1 MARHADVP
9 ECPSVHLRNADSL
22 PQACRQALPPLQRP
36 DGLVRASDIDAPPLP
51 PVHPHGR
58 GENPVW
64 GPMRQRERVMSQS
77 LVHQGVGSET
87 CHLQPGHPQANVK
100 SQSLVHQGV
109 GSEDSNAIGTFNSQG
124 LRLNPLFIRALVQS
138 LTDTLE
144 AVKRGDLDRAFEP

>member
-1 MARHADVP
+1 LVW
-9 ECPSVHLRNADSL
+9 EYTEVL
-22 PQACRQALPPLQRP
+22 RQADAMPSRFTYG
-36 DGLVRASDIDAPPLP
+36 GLARGVDAK
-51 PVHPHGR
+51 
-58 GENPVW
+58 
-64 GPMRQRERVMSQS
+64 SQS